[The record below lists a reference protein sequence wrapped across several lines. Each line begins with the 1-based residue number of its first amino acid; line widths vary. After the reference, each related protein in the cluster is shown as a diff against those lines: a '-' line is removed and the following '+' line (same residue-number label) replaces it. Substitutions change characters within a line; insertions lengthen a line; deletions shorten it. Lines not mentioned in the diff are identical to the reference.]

1 MCEGVYGPKAN
12 MGPLTIS
19 GPQRRRDEVKAKF
32 AENPI
37 WYSSCLAI
45 ENGLHVLNNIGH
57 ANESPYKVAVVQDA

>member
-1 MCEGVYGPKAN
+1 MIPILTCNMCEGVYGPKAN

-37 WYSSCLAI
+37 
-45 ENGLHVLNNIGH
+45 
-57 ANESPYKVAVVQDA
+57 